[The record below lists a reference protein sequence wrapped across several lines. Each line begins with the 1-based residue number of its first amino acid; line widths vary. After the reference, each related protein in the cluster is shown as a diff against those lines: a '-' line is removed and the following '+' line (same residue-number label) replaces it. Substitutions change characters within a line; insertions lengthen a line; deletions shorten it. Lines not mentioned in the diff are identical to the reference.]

1 MVTNEN
7 NWKVGEL
14 VNLPRTEKL
23 LKKSGTT
30 QYERLTGSHYL
41 CIREAN
47 DKQRGIL
54 VKVLGRCQPEYVT
67 VVDGRPFTKDDRE
80 EAFGGLRYFSYPY
93 PSVKDVKT
101 VVDILDNN
109 PTLLKYFENVS
120 MHINPKAKFWVSN
133 MGRQMLIFKQPQC
146 YDPVSGVISTIS
158 DDETAYRITLV
169 FFFKGELII

>member
-1 MVTNEN
+1 MDVNEN

-109 PTLLKYFENVS
+109 PTLLKYFEDGD
-120 MHINPKAKFWVSN
+120 K
-133 MGRQMLIFKQPQC
+133 RMLII
-146 YDPVSGVISTIS
+146 YDTRVLPFIVKEIEKIVRKTQ
-158 DDETAYRITLV
+158 
-169 FFFKGELII
+169 K